1 MHPSIVINCCYQV
14 SSSPTLS
21 TTLNLNPFFPPI
33 NPQPHIQNDW
43 WKVWRQG
50 LWFQGRSV
58 VSFTNPNTRWNGT
71 RQRINNAN
79 LVAPHSR
86 SSKAGL
92 AFPVG
97 RVHRL
102 LRKGNYA
109 QRVGAGAPVYLAAVL
124 EYLAAEI
131 LELAGNAARDNK
143 KTRIIPRH
151 LQLAIRNDEELNKL
165 LGHVTIAQGGVL
177 PNIHQSEFCHPI
189 FILIAYTDAWRFRPS
204 TKEDRQGWQGSQSRT
219 VRVWVSVCFFLATA
233 GNLGCHDTGSRS
245 HVYGCF
251 VFSLSGCTVVPLAMV
266 MNQNT
271 I

>member
-1 MHPSIVINCCYQV
+1 MPS
-14 SSSPTLS
+14 
-21 TTLNLNPFFPPI
+21 
-33 NPQPHIQNDW
+33 
-43 WKVWRQG
+43 
-50 LWFQGRSV
+50 
-58 VSFTNPNTRWNGT
+58 
-71 RQRINNAN
+71 
-79 LVAPHSR
+79 SR

-177 PNIHQSEFCHPI
+177 PNIHQSESSPVPCDFQRDLTLFQTFC
-189 FILIAYTDAWRFRPS
+189 LRRRARPARTRVRS
-204 TKEDRQGWQGSQSRT
+204 CKQGCATFDFWL
-219 VRVWVSVCFFLATA
+219 VVWDVL
-233 GNLGCHDTGSRS
+233 
-245 HVYGCF
+245 
-251 VFSLSGCTVVPLAMV
+251 
-266 MNQNT
+266 
-271 I
+271 